1 MSEAD
6 VRDVLRLYFDAIVL
20 AEPAQLALWQSA
32 ELTLTQLGAL
42 SKLRAGPL
50 PAGKLADQLGIS
62 PTSLTRVLDR
72 LEARGLVGRHRDD
85 PDRRRISIHLLPA
98 GRELVDS
105 VAVLEGSRI
114 HDAVRAMSS
123 AERDELLVA
132 LGRLVDMVHGRLDPA
147 GSQRP

>member
-1 MSEAD
+1 MSEPE

-50 PAGKLADQLGIS
+50 PAGKLAEQLGIS

-85 PDRRRISIHLLPA
+85 PDRRRISIHLLLP

-114 HDAVRAMSS
+114 HDAVRAMSA
-123 AERDELLVA
+123 AERDELLA
-132 LGRLVDMVHGRLDPA
+132 SLGRLVDMVHGRLEPA
-147 GSQRP
+147 GAERR